1 MKKLLRIVVLG
12 LILSSNTNA
21 GTFEG
26 KKFVYVDLG
35 NLNTLIKDE
44 DTTDFKRLEFIRMS
58 EGMEFMNTSGRS
70 AITGKRKIYRY
81 DAYIFHSIYNSGH
94 KINFFVD
101 TNYAKNSEKAE
112 KIALRYAKVMGQIPL
127 FLREGTGLTKF
138 SYGKK
143 ELKNKGVRNIVIPK
157 GTNRARADII
167 NEQIIIYP
175 QSKLFFKDLILMHEA
190 AHLTIQTK
198 MLKDDKWL
206 EALMAD
212 GNYITKYATSSFS
225 EDVAET
231 ISFWVAVR
239 CIEGYSKKKKDKIL
253 KSIPNRIKYLDQ
265 FIIENKLSTSPMVCN
280 LKK

>member
-1 MKKLLRIVVLG
+1 MKKLLGIVVLG

-21 GTFEG
+21 GTFKG

-81 DAYIFHSIYNSGH
+81 DAYIFHSIYNSDH

-101 TNYAKNSEKAE
+101 TNYAKSSEKAK
-112 KIALRYAKVMGQIPL
+112 KIALRYAKVMGQIPS
-127 FLREGTGLTKF
+127 FLREGTSLTKF

-157 GTNRARADII
+157 GTNRARADSI

-175 QSKLFFKDLILMHEA
+175 QNKLFFKDLILMHEA

-212 GNYITKYATSSFS
+212 RNYITKYATSSFS

-239 CIEGYSKKKKDKIL
+239 CIEGFSKKKKDKIL

-265 FIIENKLSTSPMVCN
+265 FIIENKLSTSPMVCD